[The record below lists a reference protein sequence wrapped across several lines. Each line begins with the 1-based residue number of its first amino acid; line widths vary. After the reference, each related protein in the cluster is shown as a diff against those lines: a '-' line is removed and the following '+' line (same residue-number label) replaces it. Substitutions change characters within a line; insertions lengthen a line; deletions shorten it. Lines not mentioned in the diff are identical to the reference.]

1 MGHDLLKNGDSS
13 PIYPIFKKHLNL
25 SSELSLLI
33 LLILL
38 SCGEKFIDK
47 PEQINERTSRKENL
61 EDYKKRSG
69 VRNKK

>member
-1 MGHDLLKNGDSS
+1 
-13 PIYPIFKKHLNL
+13 
-25 SSELSLLI
+25 